1 MTLST
6 RQRRVRNFIHSKRLR
21 LKYLEKHPEKAR
33 LLIESFLLHGEY
45 IALRSMRGWADFDDA
60 EFYCGS
66 WMGEGREAMEF
77 AILGAEKI
85 PEVIEMLRERKKGH
99 FTRRKIK

>member
-1 MTLST
+1 MISST
-6 RQRRVRNFIHSKRLR
+6 RRQQVRNFIHSKRLR
-21 LKYLEKHPEKAR
+21 LKYLEKHPEKAK

-45 IALRSMRGWADFDDA
+45 IALRSIRGWAEFDDA

-66 WMGEGREAMEF
+66 WMGEGREAIEL

-85 PEVIEMLRERKKGH
+85 PEVIEILQERKKGH
-99 FTRRKIK
+99 FMRRKHK